1 MFAPDVC
8 TGKWTKQLPPASSS
22 PDPFV
27 GQLAKELNFAALWGA
42 GRGSGR
48 HRESW
53 TRLPGGSGQAGPGEP
68 AANPAVQARAPRPHP
83 RAFPGS
89 PASPPAAGAATP
101 PPSRGLTQK
110 ISAAAALPA
119 PPLLRAP
126 RPSPRA
132 PALAARARGAAAPR
146 HANHSATW
154 TQVAVPSDGKLAG
167 LKSEMQTSELT
178 ARGDGAGAGAAERHP
193 QGPGRGAAASPPA
206 ASAKLGAGTARPRPR
221 SGGPVTGQVR
231 FTLGPWLNPG
241 FSPDC

>member
-1 MFAPDVC
+1 MLHF
-8 TGKWTKQLPPASSS
+8 
-22 PDPFV
+22 
-27 GQLAKELNFAALWGA
+27 
-42 GRGSGR
+42 GSGPR
-48 HRESW
+48 LRTPPGELDAFTWRE
-53 TRLPGGSGQAGPGEP
+53 RPGGTRRASGQAGGPGARP
-68 AANPAVQARAPRPHP
+68 A
-83 RAFPGS
+83 
-89 PASPPAAGAATP
+89 PASQGIPGLPGLAAGCGRGHPA
-101 PPSRGLTQK
+101 SVSGLTQK